1 MNLIK
6 YFDFNKLITGTYV
19 NVNVKDLISFRN
31 FVIHLHNSQV
41 KELLELITK
50 IHHEQQS
57 DAMYMTIG
65 NELRHMY
72 T

>member
-19 NVNVKDLISFRN
+19 NVNVKDLISSVYFRN
-31 FVIHLHNSQV
+31 VVLHLHNSQV

-57 DAMYMTIG
+57 DAMYMTIV
-65 NELRHMY
+65 NELR
-72 T
+72 